1 MPITKVGL
9 DAIHHGK
16 KLFPLLCQLKNFGKG
31 RIIYS
36 TLEQQFPEPSF
47 YRILLAQPEMDDEM
61 RYGRIVTERVYRGK
75 RFTTPHNMSGKQ
87 TEFPDYRLVPKHQE
101 DEFCRWAEIVDYD
114 PQSHAPL
121 RSRHM
126 ELPPL
131 LKLVMERNRAARA
144 EKAAETGSEIRK
156 EDKEDLLLPAYKI
169 YDKDVRLTDTVE
181 SNLSMAEEIGEEF
194 ATQKKYDIMSLLPQD
209 GFIHGTLR
217 STTGI
222 RAGPAPMEECAYGYE
237 KMMELEAEA
246 RKKVEEEL
254 SSGQN

>member
-1 MPITKVGL
+1 M
-9 DAIHHGK
+9 H
-16 KLFPLLCQLKNFGKG
+16 
-31 RIIYS
+31 S
-36 TLEQQFPEPSF
+36 
-47 YRILLAQPEMDDEM
+47 EMM
-61 RYGRIVTERVYRGK
+61 LSV
-75 RFTTPHNMSGKQ
+75 
-87 TEFPDYRLVPKHQE
+87 PD
-101 DEFCRWAEIVDYD
+101 
-114 PQSHAPL
+114 

-169 YDKDVRLTDTVE
+169 YDKDVRLTDTGTNTLDYTRRSKMAPYLLWPDCVAVE

-194 ATQKKYDIMSLLPQD
+194 ATQNKYDIMSLLPKD

>member
-1 MPITKVGL
+1 
-9 DAIHHGK
+9 
-16 KLFPLLCQLKNFGKG
+16 
-31 RIIYS
+31 
-36 TLEQQFPEPSF
+36 
-47 YRILLAQPEMDDEM
+47 
-61 RYGRIVTERVYRGK
+61 
-75 RFTTPHNMSGKQ
+75 
-87 TEFPDYRLVPKHQE
+87 
-101 DEFCRWAEIVDYD
+101 
-114 PQSHAPL
+114 
-121 RSRHM
+121 M

-169 YDKDVRLTDTVE
+169 YDKDVRLTDTGTNSLDCILGIMAPYLLWPVCVSVE

-194 ATQKKYDIMSLLPQD
+194 ATQNKYDIMGLLPQD